1 MAYQVRTMTAEQN
14 PTWTK
19 KTQAEAT
26 ELVKACV
33 RGHSRLRLAYGEWR
47 RVWNVKGHK
56 NWGLKAHL
64 PKIRPGVPVHF
75 NGVPVH
81 ISYCPILNK
90 LYRYTFRVY
99 RYTFATAS
107 FRVSC
112 TGTL

>member
-1 MAYQVRTMTAEQN
+1 MAYQVSTMTAEQN
-14 PTWTK
+14 LAWTK
-19 KTQAEAT
+19 KTLAEAT

-33 RGHSRLRLAYGEWR
+33 RGHNRLGLAYGEWR
-47 RVWNVKGHK
+47 RAWNVKGHK

-75 NGVPVH
+75 NGVSVH

-99 RYTFATAS
+99 WYTFTTAS